1 MQRSGQQTP
10 PAYPIRA
17 ASCAA
22 AAVLLLLFL
31 RRPESFLHP
40 QLFAED
46 GPIFYVEADRDP
58 WGSIL
63 TPYAGYLHLAARLV
77 AALCSWLH
85 PLWVP
90 AAYLSVCTGAVLAL
104 SLALFSRRVNLPHPG
119 LFALGVVLVPHSGE
133 VFDNLTNLQ
142 WITALG
148 LIVLLLARDPEGP
161 AQWLLDL
168 AYAAVI
174 GLSGVF
180 SVLLAPLFAAR
191 AAVRRTPAAACIA
204 CVVAAGAAVQVYHVA
219 HCPDPGPANSTTP
232 VLALATFGHR
242 VWLSL
247 LSPPALSDAAP
258 RWMRAGAGG
267 LGLALLPALC
277 LWARTARLARALV
290 AASLLLLVAAAIYRF
305 RGMISMLASVRC
317 GDRYFFVPKV
327 CVLWILIFHLRR
339 AAALRWLSGALLAA
353 LLLNTCL
360 SFRFERWKDYDWPYW
375 AGRIATERRV
385 VVPINPEGF
394 SFTYERP
401 GPGP

>member
-1 MQRSGQQTP
+1 MQSTGQGPQP
-10 PAYPIRA
+10 GYPIKA

-22 AAVLLLLFL
+22 GAVLLLLFL

-46 GPIFYVEADRDP
+46 GPIFYLEADRNP
-58 WGSIL
+58 WGSIF

-77 AALCSWLH
+77 ATLCSWLD
-85 PLWVP
+85 PLWIP
-90 AAYLSVCTGAVLAL
+90 AAYFSVSVGAVLGL
-104 SLALFSRRVNLPHPG
+104 VLALFSRRVGLPHPA
-119 LFALGVVLVPHSGE
+119 LLALGIVLVPHSGE

-148 LIVLLLARDPEGP
+148 LIVLLLARDPERP
-161 AQWLLDL
+161 AHWLVDF

-174 GLSGVF
+174 SLSGVF

-191 AAVRRTPAAACIA
+191 AAVRRTPAAAGIA
-204 CVVAAGAAVQVYHVA
+204 CLVGAGAAVQAYQILHYMLPQA
-219 HCPDPGPANSTTP
+219 ASATTP
-232 VLALATFGHR
+232 LLALATFGHR

-258 RWMRAGAGG
+258 LWVRAGAGAA
-267 LGLALLPALC
+267 GLALLTALC
-277 LWARTARLARALV
+277 LGARPARLARALI

-305 RGMISMLASVRC
+305 RGTISMLASVRC

-327 CVLWILIFHLRR
+327 CVLWILVLHLRP
-339 AAALRWLSGALLAA
+339 ASALRWLSGALLAA

-360 SFRFERWKDYDWPYW
+360 AFRFERWKDYDWPYW

-394 SFTYERP
+394 TFTYERQ
-401 GPGP
+401 GP